1 MHAARLKKVGSSE
14 GPFASVY
21 FEDVRNR
28 ENSRERFELEWRSM
42 HNQLSKQG
50 APDALIEQFDSVKDN
65 HHGISGRAGRAL
77 VITPDAV
84 MVDDILL
91 EPTASTI
98 VTVGS
103 LPYLIPLV
111 AHGHDTEP
119 FLLAKVDHTG
129 ADLCVRDA
137 RGRDVYSESV
147 DGDGFP
153 VHKARVGGP
162 DRYIDTQSLAQENV
176 RKNLAQAAT
185 RTAALAR
192 EHKLQLVLII
202 GEVQSRTAFAQHLP
216 SSLRTVEI
224 ERGSRAAGSSAA
236 EVAKAIRELID
247 TERLRRMDTETERF
261 MAGQGRDTELSV
273 DGTARVLDAL
283 EQGKV
288 ETLLF
293 TDPDDKEVSSNSH
306 FAPANRLLPYLAIR
320 TGAELIQVDER
331 LTLADGYGAI
341 LRHP

>member
-84 MVDDILL
+84 LVDDIML

-137 RGRDVYSESV
+137 RGRDVYGESV

-176 RKNLAQAAT
+176 RKNLTQAAT

-192 EHKLQLVLII
+192 EHKVQLVLII
-202 GEVQSRTAFAQHLP
+202 GEVQSRTAFAQYLP

-224 ERGSRAAGSSAA
+224 ERGSRAAGSSPA

-293 TDPDDKEVSSNSH
+293 TDPDDKEVSSNSL

-320 TGAELIQVDER
+320 TGAELLQVDER

>member
-28 ENSRERFELEWRSM
+28 ENSRELFELEWRSM
-42 HNQLSKQG
+42 RGQLSKQG

-77 VITPDAV
+77 VITPV
-84 MVDDILL
+84 EVLLDDIML

-119 FLLAKVDHTG
+119 FILAKVDHTG

-137 RGRDVYSESV
+137 RGRDVYGESV

-176 RKNLAQAAT
+176 RKNLTQAAT

-192 EHKLQLVLII
+192 EHKVQLVLII
-202 GEVQSRTAFAQHLP
+202 GEVQSRTAFAQYLP

-224 ERGSRAAGSSAA
+224 ERGSRAGSSPAD
-236 EVAKAIRELID
+236 VAKAIRELID
-247 TERLRRMDTETERF
+247 TERLRRMDAETERF

-293 TDPDDKEVSSNSH
+293 TDPDDKEVSSNSL

>member
-1 MHAARLKKVGSSE
+1 MHAGRLKEVGSSD

-28 ENSRERFELEWRSM
+28 ENSREHFELQWRSM
-42 HNQLSKQG
+42 RSQLSKQG
-50 APDALIEQFDSVKDN
+50 APEALIEQFDSVKTN

-77 VITPDAV
+77 VVTPDAV
-84 MVDDILL
+84 LVDDILL
-91 EPTASTI
+91 EPTAGAV

-111 AHGHDTEP
+111 AHGYDTEP

-129 ADLCVRDA
+129 ADLQIRDA

-147 DGDGFP
+147 NGDGFP

-162 DRYIDTQSLAQENV
+162 DRYIDTQSSAQENV
-176 RKNLAQAAT
+176 RKNLSQAAT
-185 RTAALAR
+185 RTGALAR
-192 EHKLQLVLII
+192 EHKVQLVIII
-202 GEVQSRTAFAQHLP
+202 GEVQSRTAFASLLP
-216 SSLRTVEI
+216 NPLRAVEI
-224 ERGSRAAGSSAA
+224 DKGSRADSSPS

-247 TERLRRMDTETERF
+247 TERLRRMDAETERF
-261 MAGQGRDTELSV
+261 VAEQGREAELSV

-283 EQGKV
+283 EQGNV

-293 TDPDDKEVSSNSH
+293 TDPDNKEVSSDSL
-306 FAPANRLLPYLAIR
+306 FAPADRLLPYLAIR
-320 TGAELIQVDER
+320 TGAEMIQIDER